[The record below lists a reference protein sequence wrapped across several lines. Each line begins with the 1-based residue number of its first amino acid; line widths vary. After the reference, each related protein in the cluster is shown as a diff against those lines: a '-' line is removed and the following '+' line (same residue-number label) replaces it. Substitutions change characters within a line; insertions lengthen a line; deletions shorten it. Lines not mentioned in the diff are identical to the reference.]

1 MAGKNGAVQYR
12 EQTRDDTFF
21 ALQRALNDLDVV
33 ALMLRQA
40 KRPGANVK
48 DLMDSAGKIVEE
60 TQERLVRI
68 AKFI

>member
-12 EQTRDDTFF
+12 EQTRDDAFF
-21 ALQRALNDLDVV
+21 ALQRALNDLDIV

-48 DLMDSAGKIVEE
+48 DLMESAGKIVED

-68 AKFI
+68 AKHL